1 MERIV
6 LRHLSGSKSNQV
18 EEFPLAHFK
27 ELTVGRDPSNSV
39 KYDPDRDD
47 LVGRQ
52 HARIAQDPSN
62 PTQFSVTD
70 MNSRNGTYVNKQRIL
85 GTASIVPGD
94 VIQLGAGGPEF
105 QFDLEPRPE
114 GAIRTTRIGSDT
126 TVPAQGLPVPS
137 TRISTP
143 GAPMQGQ
150 PAYVQGQP
158 QMPGHPQMAG
168 QVGKATVERMISQ
181 SKSSSNKM
189 LIAGVIIVL
198 LFVGLAAVGLLVWN
212 FKFRDKVASQMPA
225 HVLTPSDI
233 VKNYTDSVIYIEAGW
248 KLIHTQTGRQVC
260 HARWPNVD
268 PYTGGPLVAGGLP
281 TVAVYVQTS
290 SNEYEPWLTLD
301 PNKGEPIGGRLSGS
315 GFCVTSDGFII
326 TNRHVAAPWKTS
338 YDEAWPQDSV
348 PGILLVPGQSGYVIA
363 RDGQNQALIVKQPP
377 KGWVPANSRLVGNQV
392 LGSPELEGRNDYL
405 NVTFAKNEL
414 RIPANLVRVSDRHDV
429 AMIKINIPQPV
440 GKVELNDNYE
450 IIKPGDAAFVLGYPA
465 VSPAEVGIV
474 KSSDPFNRQEQQ
486 TIIPDPTVSVGNIG
500 RILRGQESTANKDT
514 VQSPTDAYQLTIN
527 STGPG
532 NSGGPV
538 FDDQGHVIGV
548 YWAGNQTISFAVP
561 IRYAKEL
568 MGTSSVMK

>member
-18 EEFPLAHFK
+18 EEFPLNHFK
-27 ELTVGRDPSNSV
+27 ELTVGRDPSNTV

-62 PTQFSVTD
+62 PALFSITD

-94 VIQLGAGGPEF
+94 VVQLGAGGPEF

-114 GAIRTTRIGSDT
+114 NSVRTTRIAGDAT
-126 TVPAQGLPVPS
+126 TPALPVPS

-143 GAPMQGQ
+143 GPPMQGH
-150 PAYVQGQP
+150 PAQMQGPP
-158 QMPGHPQMAG
+158 QMSG

-181 SKSSSNKM
+181 SKSSSNK
-189 LIAGVIIVL
+189 LLVVGVIFVVLFIGIV
-198 LFVGLAAVGLLVWN
+198 AVGFLVWN
-212 FKFRDKVASQMPA
+212 FKFRGDVAKTLATHPMTPA
-225 HVLTPSDI
+225 DI
-233 VKNYTDSVIYIEAGW
+233 VKNYTESVVYIENGW
-248 KLIHTQTGRQVC
+248 KLIHTETGRQVC

-268 PYTGGPLVAGGLP
+268 PYDGGPLIPGGPP
-281 TVAVYVQTS
+281 TVAVYVQTG

-301 PNKGEPIGGRLSGS
+301 ANKGEPIGGRLTGS
-315 GFCVTSDGFII
+315 GFCVTSDGFIV

-338 YDEAWPQDSV
+338 YDEAWPQSSV
-348 PGILLVPGQSGYVIA
+348 PGILLVPGPRGYEIQRDAQRQPVVI
-363 RDGQNQALIVKQPP
+363 RQPP
-377 KGWVPANSRLVGNQV
+377 KGWVPANSRLVGQQFA
-392 LGSPELEGRNDYL
+392 GSPELEGRNDYL
-405 NVTFAKNEL
+405 NITFAKNEL
-414 RIPANLVRVSDRHDV
+414 RVPASLVRVSDRHDV
-429 AMIKINIPQPV
+429 AMVKINLPEPV
-440 GKVELNDNYE
+440 TKVELNDNYE
-450 IIKPGDAAFVLGYPA
+450 SIKPGDAAFVLGYPA

-474 KSSDPFNRQEQQ
+474 KSSDPFNRQSQQ
-486 TIIPDPTVSVGNIG
+486 TIIPDPTVSIGNIG
-500 RILRGQESTANKDT
+500 RVLRGQDSSSSKDT
-514 VQSPTDAYQLTIN
+514 AVVSIAGDAYQLTIN
-527 STGPG
+527 STGAG

-568 MGTSSVMK
+568 MGISSVMK

>member
-18 EEFPLAHFK
+18 EEFPLNHFK

-52 HARIAQDPSN
+52 HARIAQDPTN
-62 PTQFSVTD
+62 PMLFSITD
-70 MNSRNGTYVNKQRIL
+70 MNSRNGTYVNRQRIL
-85 GTASIVPGD
+85 GTASISPGD
-94 VIQLGAGGPEF
+94 VVQLGAGGPEF

-114 GAIRTTRIGSDT
+114 GAVRTTRIAGEPT
-126 TVPAQGLPVPS
+126 TPAQGVPVPS
-137 TRISTP
+137 TRISAGGP
-143 GAPMQGQ
+143 PMQAQ
-150 PAYVQGQP
+150 PVGVQVQAP
-158 QMPGHPQMAG
+158 PASG

-181 SKSSSNKM
+181 SKSSSNKLLM
-189 LIAGVIIVL
+189 VAVL
-198 LFVGLAAVGLLVWN
+198 FVVLFVGAGAIIFLVWN
-212 FKFRDKVASQMPA
+212 FKFRDKVTSSLPP
-225 HVLTPSDI
+225 HVMSASDI
-233 VKNYTDSVIYIEAGW
+233 TRDYTDSVTYIEAGW
-248 KLIHTQTGRQVC
+248 KLIHTQTGRQIC

-268 PYTGGPLVAGGLP
+268 PYGGPLIPGGP
-281 TVAVYVQTS
+281 ATVAVYVQTS
-290 SNEYEPWLTLD
+290 NNEYEPWLILD

-338 YDEAWPQDSV
+338 YDEAWPPDSV
-348 PGILLVPGQSGYVIA
+348 PGILLVPGSGRYEIA
-363 RDGQNQALIVKQPP
+363 RDPQTNQALVIRQPP
-377 KGWVPANSRLVGNQV
+377 KGWVPANSRFVGPQFA
-392 LGSPELEGRNDYL
+392 GSPELEGRNDYL

-414 RIPANLVRVSDRHDV
+414 RIPASLVRVSDRHDV

-440 GKVELNDNYE
+440 TKVELNDNYDT
-450 IIKPGDAAFVLGYPA
+450 IKPGDSAFVLGYPA
-465 VSPAEVGIV
+465 ASPNEVGIV
-474 KSSDPFNRQEQQ
+474 KSSDPFNRQQQQ
-486 TIIPDPTVSVGNIG
+486 TIIPNPTVSVGNIG
-500 RILRGQESTANKDT
+500 RILRGQDNGTSKDT
-514 VQSPTDAYQLTIN
+514 AVVSIAGDAYQLTIN
-527 STGPG
+527 STGAG

-548 YWAGNQTISFAVP
+548 YWAGNQTLSFAVP

>member
-62 PTQFSVTD
+62 PGLFSITD

-114 GAIRTTRIGSDT
+114 GAIRTTRIAGDPT
-126 TVPAQGLPVPS
+126 TPAQGLPVPS

-143 GAPMQGQ
+143 GPPMQGQ
-150 PAYVQGQP
+150 PP
-158 QMPGHPQMAG
+158 QMGVQQQMPG

-181 SKSSSNKM
+181 SKSSSNKL
-189 LIAGVIIVL
+189 LIVAVVFVL

-212 FKFRDKVASQMPA
+212 FKFRKDVATTLASHPMTPA
-225 HVLTPSDI
+225 EI

-260 HARWPNVD
+260 HSRWPNVD
-268 PYTGGPLVAGGLP
+268 PSMGGPLIPGGP
-281 TVAVYVQTS
+281 STVAVYVQTA

-315 GFCVTSDGFII
+315 GFCVTSDGYII

-363 RDGQNQALIVKQPP
+363 RDGQQQPLVVRQPP

-414 RIPANLVRVSDRHDV
+414 RIPASLSRVSDRHDV
-429 AMIKINIPQPV
+429 AMIKINIPEPV
-440 GKVELNDNYE
+440 GKVELNDNYDT
-450 IIKPGDAAFVLGYPA
+450 IKPGDSAFVLGYPA
-465 VSPAEVGIV
+465 VSPAQVGVV
-474 KSSDPFNRQEQQ
+474 KSSDPFNRQQQ
-486 TIIPDPTVSVGNIG
+486 LTIIPNPTVSVGNIG
-500 RILRGQESTANKDT
+500 SILRGQDASANKDT
-514 VQSPTDAYQLTIN
+514 SVISSLGDAYQLTIN
-527 STGPG
+527 STGAG

>member
-6 LRHLSGSKSNQV
+6 LRHLSGSKCNQV
-18 EEFPLAHFK
+18 EEFPLNHFK
-27 ELTVGRDPSNSV
+27 ELTIGRDPSNSV

-52 HARIAQDPSN
+52 HARLAQDPSN
-62 PTQFSVTD
+62 PMLFSITD
-70 MNSRNGTYVNKQRIL
+70 LNSRNGTYLNRQRIL
-85 GTASIVPGD
+85 GTASLAPGD
-94 VIQLGAGGPEF
+94 VVQLGAGGPEF

-114 GAIRTTRIGSDT
+114 GAVRTTRIAGEPT
-126 TVPAQGLPVPS
+126 TPAQGFPVPS

-143 GAPMQGQ
+143 GAPAPGQ
-150 PAYVQGQP
+150 PAGVQVQAQP
-158 QMPGHPQMAG
+158 VSG

-181 SKSSSNKM
+181 SKSSSNR
-189 LIAGVIIVL
+189 LLLVAVLFVL
-198 LFVGLAAVGLLVWN
+198 LFVGIAAVGFLVWN
-212 FKFRDKVASQMPA
+212 FKFREKVASQIPA
-225 HVLTPSDI
+225 RVMSPSEI
-233 VKNYTDSVIYIEAGW
+233 VKSYTDSVTFIEAGW

-268 PYTGGPLVAGGLP
+268 PMGGPLIPGGP
-281 TVAVYVQTS
+281 STVAVYVQTA

-301 PNKGEPIGGRLSGS
+301 PNRGVPIGGRLSGS

-338 YDEAWPQDSV
+338 YDEAWPPDSV
-348 PGILLVPGQSGYVIA
+348 PGILLVPGPNSYVIA
-363 RDGQNQALIVKQPP
+363 RDGQNQPLVIRQPP
-377 KGWVPANSRLVGNQV
+377 KGWVPANSRLVGNQI

-440 GKVELNDNYE
+440 AKVELNDNYDT
-450 IIKPGDAAFVLGYPA
+450 IKPGVSTFVLGYPA
-465 VSPAEVGIV
+465 ASPVEVGIV
-474 KSSDPFNRQEQQ
+474 KSSDPFNRAQQQ
-486 TIIPDPTVSVGNIG
+486 TIIPDPTVSVGNVG
-500 RILRGQESTANKDT
+500 RILRGQETTTSKDT
-514 VQSPTDAYQLTIN
+514 AVVSLAGDAYQLTIN

>member
-6 LRHLSGSKSNQV
+6 LRHLSGSKTNQV
-18 EEFPLAHFK
+18 EEFPLSHFK
-27 ELTVGRDPSNSV
+27 ELTVGRDPANTV

-52 HARIAQDPSN
+52 HARIAQDPTN
-62 PTQFSVTD
+62 PMLFGITD
-70 MNSRNGTYVNKQRIL
+70 LNSRNGTYVNRQRIL
-85 GTASIVPGD
+85 GTASIAPGD
-94 VIQLGAGGPEF
+94 VVQLGAGGPEF

-114 GAIRTTRIGSDT
+114 GAVRTTRIAGEPT
-126 TVPAQGLPVPS
+126 IPAQVVPS

-143 GAPMQGQ
+143 GPPVHGQ
-150 PAYVQGQP
+150 PVAMQLPVP
-158 QMPGHPQMAG
+158 PGSG

-181 SKSSSNKM
+181 SKSSSNK
-189 LIAGVIIVL
+189 LLVVAVLFVL
-198 LFVGLAAVGLLVWN
+198 LFVGVAAIIFLVWN
-212 FKFRDKVASQMPA
+212 FKFRKEVASAMPA
-225 HVLTPSDI
+225 HVMQATDI
-233 VKNYTDSVIYIEAGW
+233 AKNYTDSVTYIEAGW

-260 HARWPNVD
+260 HAHWPNVD
-268 PYTGGPLVAGGLP
+268 PYGGPLIPGGP
-281 TVAVYVQTS
+281 ATVAVYVQTS
-290 SNEYEPWLTLD
+290 NNEYEPWLTLD

-348 PGILLVPGQSGYVIA
+348 PGILLVPGQGRYEIA
-363 RDGQNQALIVKQPP
+363 RDGQNQAMAIRQPP
-377 KGWVPANSRLVGNQV
+377 KGWVPANSRLVGQQFA
-392 LGSPELEGRNDYL
+392 GSPELEGRNDYL

-440 GKVELNDNYE
+440 GKVELNDNYDT
-450 IIKPGDAAFVLGYPA
+450 IKPGDSAFVLGYPA
-465 VSPAEVGIV
+465 VSPVEVGIV
-474 KSSDPFNRQEQQ
+474 KSSDPFNRQQQQ

-500 RILRGQESTANKDT
+500 RILRGQDTSASKDT
-514 VQSPTDAYQLTIN
+514 AVVSMAGDAYQLTIN

>member
-18 EEFPLAHFK
+18 EEFPLNHFK
-27 ELTVGRDPSNSV
+27 ELTIGRDPSNTI

-62 PTQFSVTD
+62 PALFSITD
-70 MNSRNGTYVNKQRIL
+70 LNSRNGTYVNRQRIL
-85 GTASIVPGD
+85 GTSSIVPGD
-94 VIQLGAGGPEF
+94 VVQLGAGGPEF

-114 GAIRTTRIGSDT
+114 GAVRTTRIAGEAT
-126 TVPAQGLPVPS
+126 TPAYGVPVPS

-143 GAPMQGQ
+143 GAPVQVQAAPIAGQ
-150 PAYVQGQP
+150 PP
-158 QMPGHPQMAG
+158 QMPG

-189 LIAGVIIVL
+189 LLIAVVFIL
-198 LFVGLAAVGLLVWN
+198 LFIGVAAVGFLVWN
-212 FKFRDKVASQMPA
+212 FKFRNQVNTALAA
-225 HVLTPSDI
+225 HPMTPSEI
-233 VKNYTDSVIYIEAGW
+233 AKNYTDSVVYIEAGW

-268 PYTGGPLVAGGLP
+268 PYDRGPLIPGGPS
-281 TVAVYVQTS
+281 TVAVYVQTA

-301 PNKGEPIGGRLSGS
+301 PNKGDPIGGRLSGS
-315 GFCVTSDGFII
+315 GFCVTSDGYII

-338 YDEAWPQDSV
+338 YDDAWPQDAV

-363 RDGQNQALIVKQPP
+363 RDGQGQPLVVRQPP

-414 RIPANLVRVSDRHDV
+414 RIPGNLSRVSDRHDV

-440 GKVELNDNYE
+440 GKVELNDNYDT
-450 IIKPGDAAFVLGYPA
+450 IKQGDSAIVLGYPA

-474 KSSDPFNRQEQQ
+474 KSSDPFNRQQQQ
-486 TIIPDPTVSVGNIG
+486 TIIPDPTVSVGNVG
-500 RILRGQESTANKDT
+500 RILRGQDTSSSKDT
-514 VQSPTDAYQLTIN
+514 AVISVAGDAYQLTIN
-527 STGPG
+527 STGAG

-561 IRYAKEL
+561 IRYAREL